1 MTTVYDDI
9 YKNNLNL
16 YEIVCKKCQS
26 LSCQY
31 IYGLFTEDM
40 IKYDKVRGK
49 NMDDEKILN
58 VINKYIKNPK
68 MQYAIL
74 IDGEWG
80 SGKTYFIK
88 NKFVS
93 NNKNIIYIPLNG
105 IKNREDIDKKIYY
118 KILENNMSEKITK
131 SKGIAALKTTSGAIF
146 SISNEII
153 KKVFGID
160 ISGIKNIDGSEIISL
175 FKNISDYVIV
185 FDDLERCEMPIS
197 EILGYINEYVEHKNV
212 KCVIVANEQEINKIN
227 YDNNYE
233 LKVISWLKDDI
244 DYGEKQEKSIYT
256 KINNEGNKKVDI
268 PRIKNRILNM
278 YEGNKKYKAIK
289 EKLIGITIKYTPDIN
304 KVYDQL
310 IMGYKKNNKDLYE
323 FLKENKNKCIYIIKL
338 NNCNNIRTM
347 IFILDRFEILYNE
360 INSLDIDTKYSITNL
375 IFINVIFSSIG
386 IKKGIDIKQIL
397 SEAMYSSA
405 ACLTEDV
412 RQNNSNYY
420 TAFNFV
426 DDFILDGNIDRDKM
440 LESIQYYLDINYE
453 NIEEDDP
460 YNKLKVYWEL
470 EDDEI
475 KNAMQEIL
483 VNIRANKYNY
493 KLFPKIIYSLSF
505 IENLNFGEEIIQEIT
520 NEMEKYIENNDVD
533 YIDFH
538 VFTRDEQV
546 AKIYNKN
553 VKNIKEKMEFSSKN
567 QNIIN
572 LKEIF
577 ESEDWGIK
585 LNEYIREQDCIN
597 KRQFFNEFDI
607 NTIVEKIKSSN
618 SKNIYNFKYCIDR
631 IYNFSNLK
639 EFYINDLEKIEQLIE
654 NLNSMDKVSFGITK
668 KEAIEYLSKTLKE
681 KRKLLEQ

>member
-1 MTTVYDDI
+1 
-9 YKNNLNL
+9 
-16 YEIVCKKCQS
+16 
-26 LSCQY
+26 
-31 IYGLFTEDM
+31 
-40 IKYDKVRGK
+40 
-49 NMDDEKILN
+49 MDDEKILA
-58 VINKYIKNPK
+58 VLNKYIENPK

-74 IDGEWG
+74 IDGDWG

-88 NKFVS
+88 NKFVK

-118 KILENNMSEKITK
+118 KILENNMPEKITK
-131 SKGIAALKTTSGAIF
+131 SKGFSAFKKTSGAIF
-146 SISNEII
+146 VISNEII
-153 KKVFGID
+153 KNVFKID
-160 ISGIKNIDGSEIISL
+160 ISGVKNLNASEIISL

-197 EILGYINEYVEHKNV
+197 ETLGYINDYVEHKNV

-233 LKVISWLKDDI
+233 LKVMSCLNDNI
-244 DYGEKQEKSIYT
+244 DYGEKQGKDIFT
-256 KINNEGNKKVDI
+256 KINNEENKKVDI
-268 PRIKNRILNM
+268 PKIKNRILNM
-278 YEGNKKYKAIK
+278 YDGNKKYKAIK
-289 EKLIGITIKYTPDIN
+289 EKLIGITIKYIPDIN

-310 IMGYKKNNKDLYE
+310 IVEYKKKNKDLYE
-323 FLKENKNKCIYIIKL
+323 FLKENKNKCINIIKL

-360 INSLDIDTKYSITNL
+360 INRLNIDKKYSIINL
-375 IFINVIFSSIG
+375 VFINVIFSSIG

-397 SEAMYSSA
+397 SGVMYSSA

-412 RQNNSNYY
+412 RQNNNYYY

-426 DDFILDGNIDRDKM
+426 DDFILDGNIDRSKM
-440 LESIQYYLDINYE
+440 LGSIQYYLDINYE
-453 NIEEDDP
+453 NIEDDDP

-483 VNIRANKYNY
+483 VNIKANKYNY
-493 KLFPKIIYSLSF
+493 KLFPKIIYSLSC
-505 IENLNFGEEIIQEIT
+505 IENLNFEKEIIQEIIT
-520 NEMEKYIENNDVD
+520 EMGKYIENNDID

-546 AKIYNKN
+546 TKIYNKN
-553 VKNIKEKMEFSSKN
+553 IKYIKDKMAFSSKN
-567 QNIIN
+567 KNIIN
-572 LKEIF
+572 LKDIF
-577 ESEDWGIK
+577 ESKDWGVK
-585 LNEYIREQDCIN
+585 LNEYIREQDCIE
-597 KRQFFNEFDI
+597 KRQFLNEFDI
-607 NTIVEKIKSSN
+607 DTIVEKIKNSN

-639 EFYINDLEKIEQLIE
+639 DFYINDLEKMEQLIE
-654 NLNSMDKVSFGITK
+654 KLKDIDKDSFGITK
-668 KEAIEYLSKTLKE
+668 KEAIKYLIKTLKE
-681 KRKLLEQ
+681 KIKLLEQ